1 MLAVPRIEFGPVKE
15 MNNVQRHRDDEIVA
29 GDTVWAH
36 WSRNAHV
43 VLTQ

>member
-1 MLAVPRIEFGPVKE
+1 VALDSGLPLKVSI
-15 MNNVQRHRDDEIVA
+15 NNTQRFRDDEIKS
-29 GDTVWAH
+29 GDKVWAH